1 MNKFYPALMWVVLI
15 LVILLIFFSIYGAFL
30 GSAYARSFFNSLPLA
45 VYWFILGFVL
55 IIGFI
60 SLQKLIRVPALLLI
74 HSGCILV
81 LLGAMYGSEAGHRI
95 QNKLFGVDKIR
106 RGQMLI
112 YQGRE
117 SNKVTLEK
125 TGWIRELPFS
135 IGLKNFRIE
144 YYQPK
149 HFHIRTSRGN
159 QWKIPVQ
166 LNTEFNLGDEFGKVK
181 ILREFRNFKI
191 TIDGDTR
198 KVTNSKKHGYNPA
211 LEVQIEHPDGS
222 IVTRYVFEH
231 STGHIHPGDKFSLSY
246 RGVVRDYISDLAVIE
261 NGKTATEK
269 NVEVNHPLHFGGY
282 YFYQHSYDTQAAQ
295 YSVLMVVSDT
305 GLAIVYAGYL
315 MLCAGVFWQFWL
327 KHLFTKT
334 KYQTNGN

>member
-1 MNKFYPALMWVVLI
+1 MWVVLI

-45 VYWFILGFVL
+45 VYWFVLGLVL
-55 IIGFI
+55 IVGFATFR
-60 SLQKLIRVPALLLI
+60 KLISSPGPLLI
-74 HSGCILV
+74 HFGCILV
-81 LLGAMYGSEAGHRI
+81 LTGAMQSSEAGHRI
-95 QNKLFGVDKIR
+95 QNKLFGIDKIR
-106 RGQMLI
+106 KGQMLI

-117 SNKVTLEK
+117 SNQVKLEK
-125 TGWIRELPFS
+125 TGRTRELPFS
-135 IGLKNFRIE
+135 IRLKDFRIE
-144 YYQPK
+144 YYEPK
-149 HFHIRTSRGN
+149 YLQIQTRKGN
-159 QWKIPVQ
+159 QWKIPVEF
-166 LNTEFNLGDEFGKVK
+166 NTEFDLGSQFGKVK
-181 ILREFRNFKI
+181 ILRKFENFII
-191 TIDGDTR
+191 TFDGNTR
-198 KVTNSKKHGYNPA
+198 IVTDSNEPGYNPA
-211 LEVQIEHPDGS
+211 LEVQIEYPDGA
-222 IVTRYVFEH
+222 IITRYVFER
-231 STGHIHPGDKFSLSY
+231 STGHTHPQDKFSLSY
-246 RGVVRDYISDLAVIE
+246 RGVVRDYISNLIVIE

-334 KYQTNGN
+334 KYQTHGN